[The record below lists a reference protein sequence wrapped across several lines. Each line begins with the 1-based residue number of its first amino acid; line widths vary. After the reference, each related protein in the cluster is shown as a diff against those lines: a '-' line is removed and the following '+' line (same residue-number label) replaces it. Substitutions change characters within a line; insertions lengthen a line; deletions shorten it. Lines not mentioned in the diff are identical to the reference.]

1 MDHAERLADYLAG
14 ELAAD
19 ERAALEAQ
27 LARDP
32 ALRRQLEALQRADA
46 SLAELDSPAPSE
58 GFERRTD
65 ARLERELDAIFAAE
79 TPAAATAADTA
90 PSSTTD
96 ELAARR
102 ARRAP
107 PRWVIATSGAA
118 AALVVVAGVGIA
130 ISGGFGIPS
139 EDEIATDDGAM
150 QTLDADDA
158 PAAERAESPE
168 EAADG
173 PLVVAQD
180 RELDDAAADG
190 LVEDGEA
197 LALAFAGLDPDTAA
211 AMRPSYL
218 DVFALRADAPEIL
231 ADEPDSLEE
240 ADDEVPTAELDTA
253 HPFLRTSGPVTD
265 EQLADA
271 SRCLGVLLED
281 SPNVIP
287 VYAEL
292 ATRDG
297 EEVVALGLVDEDPA
311 TGRFER
317 RELWI
322 LSLDGCE
329 VRHFVQR

>member
-46 SLAELDSPAPSE
+46 SLAELESPAPSE

-79 TPAAATAADTA
+79 TPAAAGTA

-96 ELAARR
+96 ELAVRR

-139 EDEIATDDGAM
+139 EDELATEDGAI
-150 QTLDADDA
+150 QPLDADDA
-158 PAAERAESPE
+158 PTAERAESPA

-173 PLVVAQD
+173 PLVVARD
-180 RELDDAAADG
+180 RELDDAAADR

-197 LALAFAGLDPDTAA
+197 LELAFAGLDPDTAA
-211 AMRPSYL
+211 GMRPSYL

-240 ADDEVPTAELDTA
+240 ADDEVPAAGLDTA

-265 EQLADA
+265 AQLADV
-271 SRCLGVLLED
+271 SRCLGILLED
-281 SPNVIP
+281 SPNAIP

-297 EEVVALGLVDEDPA
+297 EEVVALGLVDEDPG

-322 LSLDGCE
+322 LSRDGCE